1 MYPFISEAVQGVK
14 VTVGQPFFDQV
25 TTPLGI
31 ALLFL
36 MGFGPLVAWR
46 RASLENLRRNF
57 VTPLITASIGFG
69 IMVAMGLRHGGALLT
84 STLIVFVL
92 AVIVMEFYRG
102 TVARNRMTGEGV
114 ANSFVNL
121 IWKNKRRYGGYIIHI
136 GLAMIFVAFVG
147 GPFKQEAEK
156 SLKPGESLNVG
167 KYRVV
172 FDGMRDLPQA
182 KKLTVETTVSIF
194 NRKSN
199 KKVGVV
205 KPRKDFFEATGSQP
219 QQPWTRVAVRS
230 TSREDLYF
238 IFSPDE
244 QGRELASFQVVVNP
258 LMRWMWV
265 AGFVITFGTVIAVW
279 PDAGEKRRLASIY
292 SREATTDEA

>member
-1 MYPFISEAVQGVK
+1 
-14 VTVGQPFFDQV
+14 
-25 TTPLGI
+25 
-31 ALLFL
+31 
-36 MGFGPLVAWR
+36 
-46 RASLENLRRNF
+46 
-57 VTPLITASIGFG
+57 
-69 IMVAMGLRHGGALLT
+69 
-84 STLIVFVL
+84 
-92 AVIVMEFYRG
+92 
-102 TVARNRMTGEGV
+102 
-114 ANSFVNL
+114 
-121 IWKNKRRYGGYIIHI
+121 
-136 GLAMIFVAFVG
+136 
-147 GPFKQEAEK
+147 
-156 SLKPGESLNVG
+156 
-167 KYRVV
+167 
-172 FDGMRDLPQA
+172 MRDLPQA
-182 KKLTVETTVSIF
+182 KKLTVEATVSIF

-292 SREATTDEA
+292 SREAITDEA